1 MTDDKPWYVRFFEAV
16 CPCCD
21 AGSLGGGQSDNKSGL
36 NPQMIILDDLFLRE
50 VWGGFL
56 VSK

>member
-21 AGSLGGGQSDNKSGL
+21 AGSLGGGGSENKSGL
-36 NPQMIILDDLFLRE
+36 NPQMMVVDD
-50 VWGGFL
+50 
-56 VSK
+56 